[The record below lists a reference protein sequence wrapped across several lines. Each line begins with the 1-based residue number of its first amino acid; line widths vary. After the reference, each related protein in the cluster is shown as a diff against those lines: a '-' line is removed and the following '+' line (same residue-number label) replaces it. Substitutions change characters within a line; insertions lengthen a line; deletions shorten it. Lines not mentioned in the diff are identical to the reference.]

1 MTDSPA
7 DGTPAPSPPP
17 TAEPPAPT
25 PEPPAPPPAP
35 PRAKRPRSTATRW
48 IRRALAWFGL
58 LVLLSVVAFTVFFFW
73 ASGGD
78 SYSETPEPAPIVLNP
93 AGSEP
98 PPVAAGSPLEL
109 GVITFN
115 IGYARGPAGDESG
128 PWTADLIRANLVG
141 IADQI
146 RDAGADLA
154 FLQEVDF
161 ESSRSH
167 DIDEARFI
175 LERLGWRHA
184 ACAVTWE
191 KNYVPFPYWPPSRHY
206 GAMKSGQCLLS
217 RYPITEA
224 TRVGL
229 PRPDSMPWWR
239 KRFYLQRAVLHAV
252 VKVGDVALDVFDV
265 HLEAF
270 DNPNRMDHARRLA
283 VLVDAVQG
291 DRVIVAGDFNALPP
305 EARQKSG
312 FVDEP
317 EMNFEHDE
325 TIAIARGM
333 ARVAEVLPDEPAFT
347 FPADGAT
354 RRLDYIFH
362 RPGLAKL
369 SARVLAA
376 TPGPWSDHLPVAA
389 RFRVV
394 P

>member
-7 DGTPAPSPPP
+7 DGTPAPSP
-17 TAEPPAPT
+17 APT
-25 PEPPAPPPAP
+25 PEAPAPPEAPPASAAP
-35 PRAKRPRSTATRW
+35 PRVKRPRSAATRW
-48 IRRALAWFGL
+48 VRRVLAWFGL

-78 SYSETPEPAPIVLNP
+78 AYSETPEPAPILLNA

-98 PPVAAGSPLEL
+98 APIPAGSPFEL
-109 GVITFN
+109 GVVTFN
-115 IGYARGPAGDESG
+115 IGYGRGPAGDESG
-128 PWTADLIRANLVG
+128 PWPYETFRTNLVA

-146 RDAGADLA
+146 EAAGADLA

-161 ESSRSH
+161 ASSRSH
-167 DIDEARFI
+167 DIDQARQL
-175 LERLGWRHA
+175 LELLGWRHA

-206 GAMKSGQCLLS
+206 GAMKSGQCILS

-283 VLVDAVQG
+283 VLVDAVKG
-291 DRVIVAGDFNALPP
+291 DRVIMAGDFNALPP
-305 EARQKSG
+305 QARQKSG

-325 TIAIARGM
+325 TIAIARKI
-333 ARVAEVLPDEPAFT
+333 ARVAEVLPDEDAFT

-362 RPGLAKL
+362 RPGLTKL
-369 SARVLAA
+369 SARVLTAP
-376 TPGPWSDHLPVAA
+376 PGPWSDHLPVAA